1 MSDEKDIKEML
12 ASIPPEER
20 AKAWEDYVRGEVN
33 KVLDIYLPEA
43 ANGNIGIQYDKPV
56 KMIDPKS
63 GKKIIDE
70 NKAKG
75 VMIVVDLEFAETIEF
90 FPEGKPEE

>member
-1 MSDEKDIKEML
+1 MADEKDIQEML
-12 ASIPPEER
+12 AAIPPEER
-20 AKAWEDYVRGEVN
+20 AKAWEDYVRAEVN
-33 KVLDIYLPEA
+33 QVLDIYLPEA
-43 ANGNIGIQYDKPV
+43 VNGNIGIQYDKPV
-56 KMIDPKS
+56 KMIDPRS

-75 VMIVVDLEFAETIEF
+75 VLIVIDLVFPEAIEF